1 MRVTTPA
8 LLFLATLCAT
18 SFAQDD
24 DTSSDAA
31 APDTASDDS
40 PGDSHSDDASNPD
53 SVDGPEIA
61 ALSSP
66 TVSVVSDNPEGKVY
80 SADFPQPTSTSVVT
94 IGSAPNG
101 SADVTVNLN
110 GLPQPGPLSY
120 SIHDNPAASNGSCDD
135 VGGIFNP
142 YHASTTAPC
151 DDDLPETCMVGDLSG
166 KHGNATAPGFTQ
178 SYNDNF
184 LSLVPNTPAFFG
196 NRSLVISWP
205 NGTIV
210 SCTNFTLAGSNGGSS
225 GSGGGQSGSGQ
236 SGGGQSG
243 SGSSGSG
250 SSGSGSSGSGSSGS
264 GSSGSGSSGS
274 GSSGSAPSSSLGR
287 SGSGSGSG
295 QAGNGSGSNQSNAGQ
310 NSNGSGAGS
319 GQSGASSTSS
329 NSGSGPGGNASPSGG
344 NAAGSGSGPGAG
356 SGSQQGPPAS
366 SGGSKGPGA
375 TTTSTVLAV
384 PASPGEGNDPTAYT
398 TTAVITRTISGAVH
412 TQTVQTT
419 VEHGALNLT
428 TTVRGEP
435 STALVEAVPSSTST
449 FTSVVVAY
457 VPAPPTETV
466 QQTTLAS
473 VQNNVTT
480 TATINE
486 PATTNVQTVTQQ
498 VAPITET
505 ITSDK
510 NISAEPNS
518 TAENASQ
525 TTSPPQNVLV
535 VTVINTSTFSGN
547 GPLTPQATTISQ
559 GSQGPA
565 VIVQTVTS
573 MPPSSPQEPSTYITN
588 SGSAIP
594 DTVAS
599 GSESTTTSSTQ
610 PPIATC
616 SGPQIVTVVQV
627 VGTTVI
633 TTGSTPSTQAIL
645 QTVVGPVS
653 SVVGTLLTPASFVSN
668 AMSTVGEP
676 VTTALSEITQVAE
689 NFPGVPGA
697 TDAMGDTAA
706 VTSDVVPG
714 LGGAQTQ
721 ASEESTTT
729 STISSGGNYER
740 NAVGA
745 GAGVVAVALCILA
758 L

>member
-8 LLFLATLCAT
+8 LLFLATLFAT

-31 APDTASDDS
+31 APDAASDDTSSNS
-40 PGDSHSDDASNPD
+40 PSDDASNPD
-53 SVDGPEIA
+53 NAAEPEIA

-66 TVSVVSDNPEGKVY
+66 TASVVSDNPEGKVY
-80 SADFPQPTSTSVVT
+80 SAVFPQPTSTSVVT

-120 SIHDNPAASNGSCDD
+120 TIHDNPVASDGSCDD

-151 DDDLPETCMVGDLSG
+151 NADRPETCMVGDLSG

-210 SCTNFTLAGSNGGSS
+210 SCTNFTLARSNGGSS

-250 SSGSGSSGSGSSGS
+250 SSGSGSSSSAG
-264 GSSGSGSSGS
+264 G
-274 GSSGSAPSSSLGR
+274 

-295 QAGNGSGSNQSNAGQ
+295 SSQAGNGSGSSQPNPGQ
-310 NSNGSGAGS
+310 NSNGLGAGS
-319 GQSGASSTSS
+319 GQSGATSS
-329 NSGSGPGGNASPSGG
+329 PSGSGSGGNASPSGG
-344 NAAGSGSGPGAG
+344 SAAGSTSGSGAG
-356 SGSQQGPPAS
+356 SGPQQGPAAS
-366 SGGSKGPGA
+366 SNRGDGPGA
-375 TTTSTVLAV
+375 TITSTVLAV
-384 PASPGEGNDPTAYT
+384 PASPGQGNGPTAYT
-398 TTAVITRTISGAVH
+398 TTVVITRMISGVVH

-419 VEHGALNLT
+419 IEHGALNTT

-480 TATINE
+480 TATVSE

-498 VAPITET
+498 VAPVTET

-510 NISAEPNS
+510 DISAGPNS
-518 TAENASQ
+518 TVESASQ
-525 TTSPPQNVLV
+525 ATGPPQNVLV
-535 VTVINTSTFSGN
+535 VTVISTSTVSGN
-547 GPLTPQATTISQ
+547 GPLTPQATTI
-559 GSQGPA
+559 
-565 VIVQTVTS
+565 VQTVTS
-573 MPPSSPQEPSTYITN
+573 MPSDNSNGPSTYITN
-588 SGSAIP
+588 SGSTIP
-594 DTVAS
+594 GTPASS
-599 GSESTTTSSTQ
+599 GSGSPTTSSTTQ
-610 PPIATC
+610 SPIATC

-668 AMSTVGEP
+668 MVSTVGEP
-676 VTTALSEITQVAE
+676 VTTALSEITQVADDL
-689 NFPGVPGA
+689 PGVAGA
-697 TDAMGDTAA
+697 TNAVGD

-714 LGGAQTQ
+714 GGLGGAQTRG
-721 ASEESTTT
+721 SESTTT
-729 STISSGGNYER
+729 STISSGGRYER
-740 NAVGA
+740 HAVGA
-745 GAGVVAVALCILA
+745 GAGVVAVALCVMA

>member
-31 APDTASDDS
+31 APDAARDDT
-40 PGDSHSDDASNPD
+40 PGDSPSDDASNPD
-53 SVDGPEIA
+53 STDGPEIA

-66 TVSVVSDNPEGKVY
+66 TASVVSDNPEGKVY
-80 SADFPQPTSTSVVT
+80 SAVFPQPTSTSVVT

-120 SIHDNPAASNGSCDD
+120 SIHDNPVASNGSCDD
-135 VGGIFNP
+135 VGDIFNP

-151 DDDLPETCMVGDLSG
+151 NDDRPETCMVGDLSG

-225 GSGGGQSGSGQ
+225 GSGGGQTGSGQ
-236 SGGGQSG
+236 SDSGQSG
-243 SGSSGSG
+243 SGQ
-250 SSGSGSSGSGSSGS
+250 
-264 GSSGSGSSGS
+264 SGSGSSGS
-274 GSSGSAPSSSLGR
+274 GSSGSAPSSSIGGSG

-295 QAGNGSGSNQSNAGQ
+295 QAGNGSGSNQPNPGQ
-310 NSNGSGAGS
+310 SSNGSGADS
-319 GQSGASSTSS
+319 GQSGAASTSS
-329 NSGSGPGGNASPSGG
+329 NSGSGSGGNASPSGG
-344 NAAGSGSGPGAG
+344 SAAGSGSGSGAD
-356 SGSQQGPPAS
+356 SGPQQGPPAS
-366 SGGSKGPGA
+366 SHGSEGPGA

-384 PASPGEGNDPTAYT
+384 PASPGEGNGPTAYT
-398 TTAVITRTISGAVH
+398 TTAVITRTISGVVH

-419 VEHGALNLT
+419 VEQGALNTT

-480 TATINE
+480 TATISE

-510 NISAEPNS
+510 DISVGPNS

-535 VTVINTSTFSGN
+535 VTVISTSTVSGN

-588 SGSAIP
+588 SGSTIP
-594 DTVAS
+594 GTATS

-653 SVVGTLLTPASFVSN
+653 SVVGTLLTPASFVSS

-689 NFPGVPGA
+689 NLPGVPGA
-697 TDAMGDTAA
+697 TDAVGDV

-721 ASEESTTT
+721 GSESTTT
-729 STISSGGNYER
+729 STISSGGSYER
-740 NAVGA
+740 HAVGA
-745 GAGVVAVALCILA
+745 GAGVVAVALCIMA